1 MVQGMVSGAT
11 NYAMQSLEDILLDI
25 KKWINYTSSLRTL
38 LSELYTQSQNTNY
51 WRRVHYDFKQ
61 VIYDSII
68 YFDRII
74 YNFKIIEK
82 SIENDCINKCEV
94 ELLKNIGTNAKE
106 LNRRYIY
113 TFNADW
119 FHDYDNKE
127 YKIVER
133 MYEEGCDFFATL
145 IDAVNA
151 AKRLEDYMKES
162 DNINVNIGG
171 NIDNSQVQI
180 GTTNSNQSMV
190 INNNNSFDYS
200 SLLKLLSEINSN
212 SLMIKEEL
220 GTSKDAFFDK
230 LDEIQTMI
238 QKNEKP
244 SIIKEALNKLMDIA
258 TGVGAKLTSSLLK
271 NKLTT
276 FLK

>member
-1 MVQGMVSGAT
+1 
-11 NYAMQSLEDILLDI
+11 
-25 KKWINYTSSLRTL
+25 
-38 LSELYTQSQNTNY
+38 
-51 WRRVHYDFKQ
+51 
-61 VIYDSII
+61 
-68 YFDRII
+68 
-74 YNFKIIEK
+74 
-82 SIENDCINKCEV
+82 
-94 ELLKNIGTNAKE
+94 
-106 LNRRYIY
+106 
-113 TFNADW
+113 
-119 FHDYDNKE
+119 
-127 YKIVER
+127 

-151 AKRLEDYMKES
+151 ATRLEDYMKES

-180 GTTNSNQSMV
+180 GTTNSSQSMV

-200 SLLKLLSEINSN
+200 SLLKLLSEINNN

-258 TGVGAKLTSSLLK
+258 TGVGAKLTSSLLE
-271 NKLTT
+271 NKLTI

>member
-1 MVQGMVSGAT
+1 MVQGMVSGFT
-11 NYAMQSLEDILLDI
+11 NYTIQSLEDILLDI
-25 KKWINYTSSLRTL
+25 KRWIDYTSSLHKL

-51 WRRVHYDFKQ
+51 WRKVHYDFKQ
-61 VIYDSII
+61 VIYDSIF
-68 YFDRII
+68 YFDSLI
-74 YNFKIIEK
+74 YDFKIIEK
-82 SIENDCINKCEV
+82 SIENDCINKREV
-94 ELLKNIGTNAKE
+94 ELLKNIGMKAQE
-106 LNRRYIY
+106 FNRKYIY

-119 FHDYDNKE
+119 FHDYDNQE

-145 IDAVNA
+145 IDTVNA
-151 AKRLEDYMKES
+151 ATRLEDYMK
-162 DNINVNIGG
+162 DNNNINVNIGG

-180 GTTNSNQSMV
+180 GTANSNQSMV
-190 INNNNSFDYS
+190 IENDNSFDYS
-200 SLLKLLSEINSN
+200 GLLKLLSKINNN

-220 GTSKDAFFDK
+220 GTSKDAFFEK

-258 TGVGAKLTSSLLK
+258 TGVGAKLTSSLLE

>member
-1 MVQGMVSGAT
+1 MVQGMVSGVT

-74 YNFKIIEK
+74 YDFKIIEK
-82 SIENDCINKCEV
+82 SIENECINKCEV

-200 SLLKLLSEINSN
+200 SLLKLLSEINNN

>member
-1 MVQGMVSGAT
+1 M
-11 NYAMQSLEDILLDI
+11 
-25 KKWINYTSSLRTL
+25 
-38 LSELYTQSQNTNY
+38 
-51 WRRVHYDFKQ
+51 HYDFKQ
-61 VIYDSII
+61 VIYDSIF

-74 YNFKIIEK
+74 YDFKIIEK
-82 SIENDCINKCEV
+82 SIENDFINKREV
-94 ELLKNIGTNAKE
+94 ELLKNIGTNAQE

-119 FHDYDNKE
+119 FHDYDNQE

-151 AKRLEDYMKES
+151 ATRLEDYMKES

-180 GTTNSNQSMV
+180 GTTNSSQSMV

-200 SLLKLLSEINSN
+200 SLLKLLSEINNN

-258 TGVGAKLTSSLLK
+258 TGVGAKLTSSLLE